1 MACSARAQFV
11 ASPHNIV
18 CALARGD
25 LEFWSVVEKLQM
37 TAAWDS
43 QNGFAEKVREP
54 VVIAALTGYQP
65 ESERKA
71 NKPRYLSAPN
81 DL

>member
-1 MACSARAQFV
+1 MARSARTGKV
-11 ASPHNIV
+11 ALSRHTLL
-18 CALARGD
+18 CGWARGD
-25 LEFWSVVEKLQM
+25 LEFWSVEEKLQM

-54 VVIAALTGYQP
+54 VVIAALTGCQP

-71 NKPRYLSAPN
+71 KK
-81 DL
+81 